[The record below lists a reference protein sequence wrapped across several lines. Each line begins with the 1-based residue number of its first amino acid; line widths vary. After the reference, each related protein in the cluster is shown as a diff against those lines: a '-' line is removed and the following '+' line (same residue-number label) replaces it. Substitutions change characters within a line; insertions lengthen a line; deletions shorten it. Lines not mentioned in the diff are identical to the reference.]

1 MWTSQKLTYHQKLT
15 CIQILFTRLGKRIYK
30 NLLRMVTY
38 IVTHVMSFTS
48 TPNNSLLLKTF
59 NVHLNMDLCLK
70 LVSLIMKKIESK
82 NMNSLERIKRLI
94 AQSSLT
100 FKTLM
105 LVLFSW
111 TINELVAKI
120 VKSYPAFLDY
130 TVQEGIVKVR
140 HMVWK
145 CPCEIS

>member
-1 MWTSQKLTYHQKLT
+1 MLTSQKLTYHQKLT

-70 LVSLIMKKIESK
+70 LVSLIMKKIK
-82 NMNSLERIKRLI
+82 LRNMNSLESIKRQI

-100 FKTLM
+100 FKTLIGPVF
-105 LVLFSW
+105 LTYTEVP

-130 TVQEGIVKVR
+130 TVEEGIVKVR
-140 HMVWK
+140 HM
-145 CPCEIS
+145 I